1 MRENLY
7 LYFTSDLHSHF
18 ENWPKIIHYI
28 NDKCKRHREKGEA
41 YFLLDNGDHL
51 DRFHP
56 ITEAYLGKANIDL
69 LNAGGFR
76 AVTIGNN
83 EGITLP
89 RQSFYELYDE
99 ARFDVTCANLFPIE
113 DEKPNW
119 LKPYTYLKTPSGIT
133 IGLIGLTAPFNAFYK
148 KIGWNV
154 ENPFDTLDKILPVV
168 KAESDIVVLLSHL
181 GINEDEIIA
190 KQYPDID
197 IVIGGHTHHLFK
209 QGEHIDGT
217 LLGAVGKHGFYV
229 GDIQLVWNHETKI
242 LEEKHAYAIDL
253 KNEGNDDQTKQL
265 LHQWQRKADKILSEE
280 ICTVDHD
287 YEVDWFRETTLIS
300 DLTEMLL
307 EWTKADCAMLNA
319 GILLEGLKKGAV
331 TKADIHRICPHPI
344 NPVTVS
350 INGEHLLE
358 MIRMVHTK
366 RFIEFPLKGFGFR
379 GEILGRMVFSNI
391 EVTTR
396 KDKEDVE
403 HVESV
408 TVNGKPLDLD
418 HTYKLATADMF
429 TFGKLLPAVSGAK
442 HKHYFMPE
450 FMRDLLATTIGQM
463 NRKK

>member
-1 MRENLY
+1 MKENIY

-28 NDKCKRHREKGEA
+28 NDKSKRHREKGESF
-41 YFLLDNGDHL
+41 FLLDNGDHL
-51 DRFHP
+51 DRVHP

-69 LNAGGFR
+69 LNAGGFQ

-99 ARFDVTCANLFPIE
+99 AEFDVTCANLFPLE
-113 DEKPNW
+113 NVKPSW
-119 LKPYTYLKTPSGIT
+119 LKPYTYLKTPSGLT
-133 IGLIGLTAPFNAFYK
+133 IGVIGLTAPFNTFYN
-148 KIGWNV
+148 KISWQV

-181 GINEDEIIA
+181 GINDDEVIA
-190 KQYPDID
+190 KTYNDID
-197 IVIGGHTHHLFK
+197 IIIGGHTHHLFK
-209 QGEHIDGT
+209 QGENIGGT

-229 GDIQLVWNHETKI
+229 GEIQLVWNHEMKI
-242 LEEKHAYAIDL
+242 LEEKQAYAIDIH
-253 KNEGNDDQTKQL
+253 KENNDDRTKQL
-265 LHQWQRKADKILSEE
+265 LEKWHQNADEIMNEE
-280 ICTVDHD
+280 ICTIDCD
-287 YEVDWFRETTLIS
+287 YEVDWFRETALITN
-300 DLTEMLL
+300 LTHMLQ

-319 GILLEGLKKGAV
+319 GILLEGLKKGSV
-331 TKADIHRICPHPI
+331 TRADIHRICPHPI
-344 NPVTVS
+344 NPVTVP

-366 RFIEFPLKGFGFR
+366 RFIEFRLKGFGFR
-379 GEILGRMVFSNI
+379 GEILGKMIFSNI
-391 EVTTR
+391 EVTTSI
-396 KDKEDVE
+396 DKEQVE

-408 TVNGKPLDLD
+408 TVNGKPLDIH

-429 TFGKLLPAVSGAK
+429 TFGKLLPAVSAAK
-442 HKHYFMPE
+442 HKRYFMPE
-450 FMRDLLATTIGQM
+450 FMRDLLATTIGKM